1 MSRNRLNQIL
11 SVSAAVLLLAAM
23 TLAGCGKTE
32 TSNERVS
39 DDSTETPVT
48 KPEAELGEAAPFPGS
63 ASPKPDMSQTETVS
77 FQSGMEV
84 GEIPMPFEVEDVT
97 GPNEGKILCYRCLY
111 GERPV
116 VGIFVR
122 ELGPQT
128 ETLIQQIDQEV
139 AAHKDDKLAAFVVLL
154 SENPGEQKSKLKQ
167 IASEKKIQH
176 VPLTVYEGTD
186 SPLGYNVK
194 QEAAVNVMLWEGVVK
209 ANRAFRTGELD
220 QSGIQEVVEDTRL
233 MVN

>member
-1 MSRNRLNQIL
+1 
-11 SVSAAVLLLAAM
+11 
-23 TLAGCGKTE
+23 
-32 TSNERVS
+32 
-39 DDSTETPVT
+39 
-48 KPEAELGEAAPFPGS
+48 
-63 ASPKPDMSQTETVS
+63 
-77 FQSGMEV
+77 
-84 GEIPMPFEVEDVT
+84 
-97 GPNEGKILCYRCLY
+97 
-111 GERPV
+111 

-220 QSGIQEVVEDTRL
+220 QSGIQEVIEDTRL

>member
-32 TSNERVS
+32 TSNETVT
-39 DDSTETPVT
+39 DASTEMPVT
-48 KPEAELGEAAPFPGS
+48 KPEAELGGAAPLPGS
-63 ASPKPDMSQTETVS
+63 ASSKPDMSQTETVS

-97 GPNEGKILCYRCLY
+97 GPNEGKTLCYRCLY

-122 ELGPQT
+122 ELGPQI
-128 ETLIQQIDQEV
+128 ETMIQQIDQEV
-139 AAHKDDKLAAFVVLL
+139 AAHKDEKLAAFVVLL

>member
-32 TSNERVS
+32 TSNETVS
-39 DDSTETPVT
+39 DADSETPVA
-48 KPEAELGEAAPFPGS
+48 KPEAELGAAAPLPGS
-63 ASPKPDMSQTETVS
+63 ASSKPDMSQTETVS

-84 GEIPMPFEVEDVT
+84 GEVPMPFEVEDVT
-97 GPNEGKILCYRCLY
+97 GPNEGKTLCYRCLY

-128 ETLIQQIDQEV
+128 ETLIQKIDQEV

-154 SENPGEQKSKLKQ
+154 SENPGEEKSKLKQ